1 MSNTKL
7 LEDNIGEKLNDFGY
21 ENDYLE
27 TIPKALSMEDIIDNN
42 SLKLKTSTL
51 QTTRSRKWEEKPQT
65 GEKIYRKH
73 IW

>member
-27 TIPKALSMEDIIDNN
+27 TIPKALPMEDIIDNN

-51 QTTRSRKWEEKPQT
+51 QTTRSRK
-65 GEKIYRKH
+65 
-73 IW
+73 